1 MMTKLDIIWQNAS
14 LDNCQHAFR

>member
-1 MMTKLDIIWQNAS
+1 MTKLDIIWQNAS